1 VRSARAEIEDA
12 HTGVAGRDARA
23 KGRRNAGRT
32 QEAIFGAAL
41 AEFTSKGLD
50 GARVDKIARRAGA
63 NKRMIYHYFGG
74 KEDLFLAVL
83 ERTYAAIRSAERELH
98 LEDLDPVTGMRE
110 LVTFSFDY
118 FERNPHFIKLL
129 NNENLHGARHVK
141 GSGGIR
147 EMHSPLVSM
156 IADVLERG
164 RKSGVFRADVDPV
177 QLYISIAALG
187 YFYFSNAATLST
199 IFGRDLVEREAVDQR
214 RRHVVEM
221 ILSYLRP

>member
-1 VRSARAEIEDA
+1 MRSARAEIQDVG
-12 HTGVAGRDARA
+12 TSARA
-23 KGRRNAGRT
+23 KGKRNARQT
-32 QEAIFGAAL
+32 QEAIFAAAL

-50 GARVDKIARRAGA
+50 GARVDRIAERAGA

-98 LEDLDPVTGMRE
+98 LEDLDPLTGMRE
-110 LVTFSFDY
+110 LVGFSFDY

-129 NNENLHGARHVK
+129 NNENLHGARHLRSA
-141 GSGGIR
+141 GEIR
-147 EMHSPLVSM
+147 DMHSPLVSM
-156 IADVLERG
+156 IAGILERG
-164 RKSGVFRADVDPV
+164 RKSGAFRADVDPI

-187 YFYFSNAATLST
+187 YFYFSNAATLSA
-199 IFGRDLVEREAVDQR
+199 IFGRDLLDPEAVAFR
-214 RRHVVEM
+214 RRHVVEV

>member
-1 VRSARAEIEDA
+1 MRSARAEIGEA
-12 HTGVAGRDARA
+12 STAVRA
-23 KGRRNAGRT
+23 KGKRNAGQT

-50 GARVDKIARRAGA
+50 GARVDQIARRAGA

-98 LEDLDPVTGMRE
+98 LEDLDPVTAMRE

-141 GSGGIR
+141 SSGDIR
-147 EMHSPLVSM
+147 DMHSPLVSM
-156 IADVLERG
+156 IAGILERG
-164 RKSGVFRADVDPV
+164 RKSGTFRADVDPV
-177 QLYISIAALG
+177 QLYISIAGLG
-187 YFYFSNAATLST
+187 YFYFSNAATLSA
-199 IFGRDLVEREAVDQR
+199 IFGRDLLDPQAVAQR
-214 RRHVVEM
+214 RRHAVDV

>member
-1 VRSARAEIEDA
+1 MRSARAEIQDVG
-12 HTGVAGRDARA
+12 TRARA
-23 KGRRNAGRT
+23 KGRRNAEQT
-32 QEAIFGAAL
+32 QEAIFAAAL
-41 AEFTSKGLD
+41 AEFAGKGLD
-50 GARVDKIARRAGA
+50 GARVDRIAARAGA
-63 NKRMIYHYFGG
+63 NKRLIYHYFGG

-129 NNENLHGARHVK
+129 NNENLHGARHVRR
-141 GSGGIR
+141 SGEIR

-156 IADVLERG
+156 VADVLERG
-164 RKSGVFRADVDPV
+164 RESGAFRADVDPV
-177 QLYISIAALG
+177 QLYISIAGLG
-187 YFYFSNAATLST
+187 YFYFSNAATLSA
-199 IFGRDLVEREAVDQR
+199 IFGRDLVDREAVELR